1 MLDLRGPYALAV
13 KDITPGGSDLV
24 HSAVRGYPIHG
35 EYSHLDVFVQ
45 FIIEG
50 PPVDGLRFRNVE
62 RQNLLYG
69 VSGYDDVNPARF
81 HAPNLSDVFLHFRR
95 HNPLPDRMLNMA

>member
-1 MLDLRGPYALAV
+1 MIDLRGPYALAV
-13 KDITPGGSDLV
+13 EDITPGRSDLV

-45 FIIEG
+45 FIIEW

-69 VSGYDDVNPARF
+69 VSGYDHVDPPHI
-81 HAPNLSDVFLHFRR
+81 HAPESLRFVPS
-95 HNPLPDRMLNMA
+95 LPPS